1 MTKFDDDVFY
11 KLTAKGC
18 AIVSMLDADLIDD
31 MEDERVTKFWRRFQ
45 SLMLM
50 NGYAV
55 ITDEEEEE

>member
-1 MTKFDDDVFY
+1 MKDNETY
-11 KLTAKGC
+11 MLTPKGC
-18 AIVSMLDADLIDD
+18 VVISLLDAELIDN